1 MFGNLLDIEA
11 SEDNRRFCPF
21 TGGGDI
27 QRKNA
32 TSVAVIHEPT
42 PEDDGSTPF
51 SVATYDVTTPEATA
65 PTTPQAT
72 APTTP
77 QATAPTTPQ
86 ATASNTPQATAPTT
100 PQATA
105 SNTPPKVGEL
115 RCGAAENKVTQSQ
128 SEDEVTRQLQANMML
143 LTSRLLRRK
152 LEEDPGNA
160 DSIKF
165 LTCYGLQLGSM
176 YPLTITNLLCFQFFS
191 AEITASIILRCNS
204 PPILNI

>member
-21 TGGGDI
+21 TGGDDILI

-51 SVATYDVTTPEATA
+51 SVATYAVTTPEATA
-65 PTTPQAT
+65 
-72 APTTP
+72 
-77 QATAPTTPQ
+77 
-86 ATASNTPQATAPTT
+86 SNTPLATAPTT

-128 SEDEVTRQLQANMML
+128 SEDEV
-143 LTSRLLRRK
+143 K
-152 LEEDPGNA
+152 LHA
-160 DSIKF
+160 
-165 LTCYGLQLGSM
+165 
-176 YPLTITNLLCFQFFS
+176 
-191 AEITASIILRCNS
+191 
-204 PPILNI
+204 

>member
-21 TGGGDI
+21 TGGDDILI

-51 SVATYDVTTPEATA
+51 SVATYAVTTPEATA
-65 PTTPQAT
+65 
-72 APTTP
+72 
-77 QATAPTTPQ
+77 
-86 ATASNTPQATAPTT
+86 SNTPLATAPTT

-143 LTSRLLRRK
+143 LTSRLLWRK

-165 LTCYGLQLGSM
+165 LTCYGLQLGST
-176 YPLTITNLLCFQFFS
+176 YPLKYIKLTINFEECKCEYEEQLILYPCS
-191 AEITASIILRCNS
+191 VYLAYIDIT
-204 PPILNI
+204 LNYIVERL

>member
-21 TGGGDI
+21 TGGDDILI

-65 PTTPQAT
+65 
-72 APTTP
+72 
-77 QATAPTTPQ
+77 
-86 ATASNTPQATAPTT
+86 
-100 PQATA
+100 

-128 SEDEVTRQLQANMML
+128 SEDEVTRQLQVNMML
-143 LTSRLLRRK
+143 LTSHLLRRK

-165 LTCYGLQLGSM
+165 LTCYGLQLGST

-191 AEITASIILRCNS
+191 AEITASVILRCS
-204 PPILNI
+204 SLPILNI